1 MRDKLNFNEN
11 WYFHKGDIQ
20 TNTPN
25 YKAYMY
31 MSSKTERMQTGPAC
45 RHYKLTI
52 DEWYGRAEHKCD
64 NWEKVSLP
72 HDFVVQST
80 PTEKSNGSFGYLE
93 KDDAWYIKSFVLTQE
108 DKEKRITLLFEGV
121 ASECTV
127 YLNGCIVK
135 RNFSGYN
142 SFEVDI
148 TDFVKFGE
156 ENRVAVF
163 VKAKDV
169 HEGWWY
175 EGGGIYRN
183 VWLVKTERVSIDLWG
198 VYVRP
203 EKIETGWNVDVET
216 SVRNDGYEEETI
228 HLQCEILDKNGEL
241 IAQIKQSAILEKS
254 AVSTVKTALS
264 MDEPALW
271 SPDTPYLYTARVT
284 IYKNDVKTDVYE
296 TKFGFRT
303 FYIDPEKG
311 LFINDKHYLI
321 KGVCGHAD
329 CGVFGKAVP
338 DTVHRY
344 KVKLLKEMGANG
356 YRTAHYM
363 QAEAL
368 MDALDE
374 NGFIVMDETRW
385 FSTDEESVEQLI
397 ALIKRDRNRPS
408 VFFWS
413 VGNEEPH
420 HVSEEGRRIYQ
431 KLSSIVK
438 KLDDTRP
445 VMTAVSYE
453 PDRATVYGDCD
464 VLGINYNWNL
474 YDGVHEKFPDK
485 GVFCSEGCAT
495 GTTRGWYFDD
505 DPAHGYI
512 SAYDHDVNK
521 SFIGRERVWQFLME
535 RPWLLGYYQWTSFD
549 HRGESAWPRL
559 CSQSGAFDMFLQK
572 KDAFYQ
578 NLSHWT
584 KEPMVHLL
592 PHWNF
597 QGLEG
602 KPIRVVAYTNMP
614 ACELF
619 LNGSSLGKQQV
630 ARGVHAEWFVP
641 YAAGKLEVI
650 AYDEKGNAVVYDK
663 KETTGKEEKLALKL
677 DEMGVEENGEKI
689 ALITCYAQDG
699 EGREVE
705 DACPFVSFH
714 VEGDGKII
722 GTGSGVSDFV
732 PPQCTDREMFAGKI
746 SVAVRVNK
754 DARFVTVYARAKGLQ
769 AGMLELNLQRK

>member
-1 MRDKLNFNEN
+1 MRDKFNFNEN
-11 WYFHKGDIQ
+11 WYFHRGDIQ
-20 TNTPN
+20 TNTPS

-45 RHYKLTI
+45 RHYALTI
-52 DEWYGRAEHKCD
+52 DEWYGKAEHKCD
-64 NWEKVSLP
+64 DWERVSLP
-72 HDFVVQST
+72 HDFVIQGT
-80 PTEKSNGSFGYLE
+80 PTSASNGSFGFLE
-93 KDDAWYIKSFVLTQE
+93 KDDAWYIKSFTLAE
-108 DKEKRITLLFEGV
+108 SDKQKRITLLFEGV

-148 TDFVKFGE
+148 TDFVKFNE

-183 VWLVKTERVSIDLWG
+183 VWLTKTELVSVDTWG
-198 VYVRP
+198 VYVHP
-203 EKIETGWNVDVET
+203 EKKEEGWDVKVET
-216 SVRNDGYEEETI
+216 SVRNDGYQEKEI
-228 HLQCEILDKNGEL
+228 LFKCEILDKNGTVVKTDEQNVL
-241 IAQIKQSAILEKS
+241 LEKT
-254 AVSTVKTALS
+254 AITTVKTGLFMSA
-264 MDEPALW
+264 PALW

-284 IYKNDVKTDVYE
+284 LFENHEERDCYE
-296 TKFGFRT
+296 TRFGFRT
-303 FYIDPEKG
+303 FSIEPQKG
-311 LFINDKHYLI
+311 LFINGKHYTI
-321 KGVCGHAD
+321 QGVCGHAD
-329 CGVFGKAVP
+329 CGLFGKAVP

-385 FSTDEESVEQLI
+385 FSTDEDSVEQLI
-397 ALIKRDRNRPS
+397 ALVKRDRNRPS

-420 HVSEEGRRIYQ
+420 HVTEEGRRIYQ
-431 KLSSIVK
+431 KLAATVK

-445 VMTAVSYE
+445 VMTAVSYA
-453 PDRATVYGDCD
+453 PNRATVYEDCD
-464 VLGINYNWNL
+464 VLGINYNWDL

-495 GTTRGWYFDD
+495 GTTRGWYFEDD
-505 DPAHGYI
+505 TARGYI

-521 SFIGRERVWQFLME
+521 SFIGRERVWKFMLE

-578 NLSHWT
+578 NLSHWSN
-584 KEPMVHLL
+584 KPMVHLL

-602 KPIRVVAYTNMP
+602 KAVRVVAYTNTP
-614 ACELF
+614 VCELF
-619 LNGSSLGKQQV
+619 LNGESVGKKEVEQ
-630 ARGVHAEWFVP
+630 GGHAEWSVR
-641 YAAGKLEVI
+641 YAQGEIQVI
-650 AYDEKGNAVVYDK
+650 GYDENGNAVAFDQ
-663 KETTGKEEKLALKL
+663 KETTGKPEKLAWK
-677 DEMGVEENGEKI
+677 VEEIGTETNGEKI
-689 ALITCYAQDG
+689 ALLTCVALDCD
-699 EGREVE
+699 EKEVPN
-705 DACPFVSFH
+705 ACPFVRFH
-714 VEGDGKII
+714 AEGDGKII
-722 GTGSGVSDFV
+722 GTGSGVSDAV

-746 SVAVRVNK
+746 SVAIRGKK
-754 DARFVTVYARAKGLQ
+754 DAQHVKVYASAENLQ
-769 AGMLELNLQRK
+769 AGMLELTF

>member
-11 WYFHKGDIQ
+11 WYFHKGDIK
-20 TNTPN
+20 TNTPS

-45 RHYKLTI
+45 RHYALTI

-64 NWEKVSLP
+64 DWEKISLP
-72 HDFVVQST
+72 HDFVVQGV
-80 PTEKSNGSFGYLE
+80 PTQASNGSFGFLE
-93 KDDAWYIKSFVLTQE
+93 KDDAWYIKSFSLSEE

-121 ASECTV
+121 ATECTV

-175 EGGGIYRN
+175 EGGGIYRS
-183 VWLVKTERVSIDLWG
+183 VWLVKTERISVDLWG

-203 EKIETGWNVDVET
+203 EKTEKGWTVGVET
-216 SVRNDGYEEETI
+216 SVRNDFYEDKEI
-228 HLQCEILDKNGEL
+228 SLQCEILDKNSVVVGKAEENAL
-241 IAQIKQSAILEKS
+241 LEK
-254 AVSTVKTALS
+254 AAITTVKTGLS
-264 MDEPALW
+264 VDKPTLW
-271 SPDTPYLYTARVT
+271 SPDAPYLYTARVT
-284 IYKNDVKTDVYE
+284 VYENNNPTDVYE

-303 FYIDPEKG
+303 FYIDSEKG

-329 CGVFGKAVP
+329 CGLFGKAVP

-363 QAEAL
+363 QSETL
-368 MDALDE
+368 MDELDE

-385 FSTDEESVEQLI
+385 FSTEEESVNQLI
-397 ALIKRDRNRPS
+397 SLVKRDRNRPS

-420 HVSEEGRRIYQ
+420 HVTKEGKRIYQ
-431 KLSSIVK
+431 KLAATVK

-445 VMTAVSYE
+445 VMTAVSYA
-453 PDRATVYGDCD
+453 PDRATVYEDCD

-474 YDGVHEKFPDK
+474 YDNVHEKFPDK

-505 DPAHGYI
+505 DATRGYI

-521 SFIGRERVWQFLME
+521 SFIGRERVWQFLLE

-549 HRGESAWPRL
+549 HRGESAWPRFS
-559 CSQSGAFDMFLQK
+559 SQSGAFDMFLQK

-578 NLSHWT
+578 NVSHWSNQ
-584 KEPMVHLL
+584 PMVHLL

-602 KPIRVVAYTNMP
+602 KSVRVVAYTNMP

-619 LNGSSLGKQQV
+619 LNGESLGKKDV
-630 ARGVHAEWFVP
+630 ENGGHAEWMVP
-641 YAAGKLEVI
+641 YTPGKIEAVGYDASGNAI
-650 AYDEKGNAVVYDK
+650 VCDEK
-663 KETTGKEEKLALKL
+663 ETSGAAEKLALKV
-677 DEMGVEENGEKI
+677 EEIGTEENGEKI
-689 ALITCYAQDG
+689 ALITCFALDSK
-699 EGREVE
+699 GREVE
-705 DACPFVSFH
+705 DACPFVRFH
-714 VEGDGKII
+714 TEGDGKII
-722 GTGSGVSDFV
+722 GTGSGVSDPV
-732 PPQCTDREMFAGKI
+732 PPQSTDREMYAGKI
-746 SVAVRVNK
+746 SVAVRVKK
-754 DARFVTVYARAKGLQ
+754 DAQAVRIYARAEHMQ
-769 AGMLELNLQRK
+769 AGMLEITF